1 MTSSA
6 IGVGDLAER
15 FDRGLPGLGVAVE
28 DEHDRQRRLA
38 VELGRDERRGRSGH
52 EDRDRREGLRR
63 AGRDRSEAA
72 QDLAGRR
79 HEQRAAEDHAD
90 RIEAELEARH
100 HTEVATTAAD
110 GPEQVGVLLFARRD
124 DAALGRDQLDRDERI
139 DRQAVLAHQPADATA
154 ERQAGQ
160 ADAAGV
166 AEWRREPVGTR
177 RRGVLA
183 SGQAG
188 LGPGEAPLGVDVQ
201 ALHAAQV
208 EDDAALAR
216 AETGQAVRT
225 ATDRE
230 LESRVPGEDDRPR
243 DVGGTGRLDDQRRT
257 AIDRPIVDEAGRVE
271 GLVLGADDGP
281 DKASGKAGDV
291 ERGRWIV
298 GGDAGKSHAVG
309 SFRVG
314 VVKGGVGGGDD
325 PIFEASGRAASGQ
338 PPASSGRHMAGR
350 HATHDDVRALR
361 RTGRARDQTGGG
373 DTPWR

>member
-1 MTSSA
+1 MLDDRVDR
-6 IGVGDLAER
+6 GVVERVEEQRAVRRRTRVLGVLEHLVDARVRHRHDQLGHRRRDLAER
-15 FDRGLPGLGVAVE
+15 LDRGLPGLGVAVE

-52 EDRDRREGLRR
+52 QDRDRREGLRR
-63 AGRDRSEAA
+63 ARRDRAEAA

-100 HTEVATTAAD
+100 HAEVATAAAD
-110 GPEQVGVLLFARRD
+110 GPEQVGVLLLARGD
-124 DAALGRDQLDRDERI
+124 DAALGGDQLDGDERV
-139 DRQAVLAHQPADATA
+139 DRQAVLADQPTDAAA

-183 SGQAG
+183 RGQAG
-188 LGPGEAPLGVDVQ
+188 LGPRETPLGVDVQ

-208 EDDAALAR
+208 EDDPALAR
-216 AETGQAVRT
+216 AEAGQAVRT

-230 LESRVPGEDDRPR
+230 LESGVSGEDDRPR
-243 DVGGTGRLDDQRRT
+243 DVGGTGRLDDQRWM
-257 AIDRPIVDEAGRVE
+257 AIDRPVVDQASRVV

-281 DKASGKAGDV
+281 DQAGGKAGDV
-291 ERGRWIV
+291 ERG
-298 GGDAGKSHAVG
+298 
-309 SFRVG
+309 
-314 VVKGGVGGGDD
+314 
-325 PIFEASGRAASGQ
+325 
-338 PPASSGRHMAGR
+338 
-350 HATHDDVRALR
+350 
-361 RTGRARDQTGGG
+361 
-373 DTPWR
+373 